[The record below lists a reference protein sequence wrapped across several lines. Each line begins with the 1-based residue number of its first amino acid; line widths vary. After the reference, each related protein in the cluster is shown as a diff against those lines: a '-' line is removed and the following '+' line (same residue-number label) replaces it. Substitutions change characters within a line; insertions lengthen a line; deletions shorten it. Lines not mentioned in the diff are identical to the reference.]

1 VRASRGQRPEPGRQR
16 LVDRDLELLHA
27 VARLKVAT
35 SKQLATLLFGDASSL
50 HRRVRA
56 LHGLGYVDVV
66 VVGLNNPNLV
76 ALTPR
81 GARLLETTGMRA
93 GDIHVARRIERLD
106 PHAELIGDLWVGF
119 ERLARARPELAI
131 DVVLDHDLRRALGPA
146 QRRAYVPDAIVSFED
161 AAGET
166 VAIAY
171 EVDRGHE
178 PVGEIGKKI
187 ATTLELRASATPLYG
202 YARWR
207 PVLLVPSLARAR
219 TLARRACELGAG
231 DLWVLGLLETRL
243 RPDAPE
249 YATAEAVMNGAAL
262 RQRLIPEVSLPMS
275 SPAP

>member
-1 VRASRGQRPEPGRQR
+1 MRASRGQRPNPGRRR
-16 LVDRDLELLHA
+16 LVDRDLEILRA

-35 SKQLATLLFGDASSL
+35 SKQLARLFFGDASSL

-66 VVGLNNPNLV
+66 VVGLNNPNLI
-76 ALTPR
+76 ALTPK
-81 GARLLETTGMRA
+81 GARLLETTGMGA

-131 DVVLDHDLRRALGPA
+131 DVVLDHDCRRALGPA
-146 QRRAYVPDAIVSFED
+146 QRRAYVPDAIASFED
-161 AAGET
+161 AAGDT

-171 EVDRGHE
+171 EVDRGYE
-178 PVGEIGKKI
+178 PVGEVGRKI
-187 ATTLELRASATPLYG
+187 SSTLELRAGATPLYG

-219 TLARRACELGAG
+219 SLSRRACDLGAG
-231 DLWVLGLLETRL
+231 ELWAFGLLETRH

-249 YATAEAVMNGAAL
+249 YATAEALIRGATF
-262 RQRLIPEVSLPMS
+262 RQRLVPEPSLPTS
-275 SPAP
+275 SRAP